1 MGESAC
7 WLHLV
12 CQACGVVDD
21 HLDADGNC
29 RACRGLDTAADGTGH
44 AVIRTE
50 QRQVHVG
57 SSGTVGVRDDHDRNA
72 GLGDASLRDRTED
85 GA

>member
-21 HLDADGNC
+21 DLDVDGRC
-29 RACRGLDTAADGTGH
+29 PACRDHTTGDRTSPE
-44 AVIRTE
+44 VLRTE
-50 QRQVHVG
+50 HCQVPTG
-57 SSGTVGVRDDHDRNA
+57 SSGAVGVGDDHDRHR